1 MDMATT
7 MVRMEPESLHLRR
20 ACEGDPAA
28 FTALVRLYDAQLRA
42 YAYRLLRDRSL
53 MDDAL
58 QNAYLSAYRTIGR
71 FRGDASFKNWMYRI
85 VHNACIDLIRK
96 RRDDAELF
104 ESAAVADD
112 PATARDVRLDLV
124 AAFDRMTTEHR
135 AVLVLIDV
143 EGLDYGEAAQILSI
157 PIGTVRSRL
166 NRARSAM
173 RDILGGERR

>member
-20 ACEGDPAA
+20 AREGDAAA
-28 FTALVRLYDAQLRA
+28 FTALVRAYDPQLRA
-42 YAYRLLRDRSL
+42 YAYRLLRDATL

-58 QNAYLSAYRTIGR
+58 QNAYLSAYRAIGR

-96 RRDDAELF
+96 RWDDGELF
-104 ESAAVADD
+104 ESAATIGD
-112 PATARDVRLDLV
+112 PATAGAARLDLI
-124 AAFDRMTTEHR
+124 AAFEKMTTEHR

-143 EGLDYGEAAQILSI
+143 EGLDYAEAADILAV

-166 NRARSAM
+166 NRARAAM
-173 RDILGGERR
+173 RDTLGGGQ